1 MLDQPNLSE
10 SNEINILKYDF
21 NDIKLKIGDR
31 LHIKPSAMAKA
42 QCCLKNDDHCS
53 AIVIGYVP
61 DKTLLVYL
69 PKAEPLIGYP
79 LVGGDQIFVRFF
91 NGQNIFSFKVFVEK
105 IINLPFK
112 YIHLSFPTQ
121 IHGQAIRNS
130 VRIKTN
136 IEAKVTVNHETF
148 PATITNLSSTGAEI
162 QIRADLGEPGSSL
175 NLSFD
180 VSILEKITIF
190 SVSAIIKRFNV
201 SKNEIGQLI
210 YGLKFIDV
218 KPEQTQIL
226 LNYIYHELIF
236 GNGKII

>member
-1 MLDQPNLSE
+1 MLAQPNLSE
-10 SNEINILKYDF
+10 SNEINIVKYDF
-21 NDIKLKIGDR
+21 NDIKLKVGDR
-31 LHIKPSAMAKA
+31 LHIKPSTTAKA

-91 NGQNIFSFKVFVEK
+91 NGKNIFSFKVFVEQV
-105 IINLPFK
+105 INLPFK

-136 IEAKVTVNHETF
+136 IEAKVTVNQETF

-162 QIRADLGEPGSSL
+162 QIRADLGEPGSTL

-180 VSILEKITIF
+180 VNVHEKITSF
-190 SVSAIIKRFNV
+190 TVSAIIKRFNL
-201 SKNEIGQLI
+201 SKNEIGQLV
-210 YGLKFIDV
+210 YGIKFIDLM
-218 KPEQTQIL
+218 PEQTQML
-226 LNYIYHELIF
+226 LNYMYQELILDE
-236 GNGKII
+236 GKII

>member
-1 MLDQPNLSE
+1 MITQPNLSE
-10 SNEINILKYDF
+10 SNEINHLKYDF
-21 NDIKLKIGDR
+21 NDIKLKVGDR
-31 LHIKPSAMAKA
+31 LHIKPPATAKA
-42 QCCLKNDDHCS
+42 QCCLNNDDHCS

-69 PKAEPLIGYP
+69 PESDPLIRYP

-112 YIHLSFPTQ
+112 YIHLSFPIQ
-121 IHGQAIRNS
+121 IHGQAVRNS
-130 VRIKTN
+130 VRIKAN
-136 IEAKVTVNHETF
+136 IEAKVTVNHETY

-162 QIRADLGEPGSSL
+162 QIRADLGEPDSTL

-180 VSILEKITIF
+180 VNVHEKITTF
-190 SVSAIIKRFNV
+190 SASAIIKRFNL
-201 SKNEIGQLI
+201 SKTEIGQLI
-210 YGLKFIDV
+210 YGIKFIDLM
-218 KPEQTQIL
+218 PEQTQIL
-226 LNYIYHELIF
+226 LSYMYQELIF